1 MHNTS
6 KALSTVC
13 LLHMQ
18 YQKKM
23 GQGMCVFFLVML
35 QVRQKYFT
43 SSFFYVRTVKET
55 RSYYFPRG
63 VFDAFVIIKFIF
75 QTSGFFSIP
84 NNSFLLLML
93 Y

>member
-43 SSFFYVRTVKET
+43 SSFFMSELSKKL
-55 RSYYFPRG
+55 G
-63 VFDAFVIIKFIF
+63 VIIFHEVCL
-75 QTSGFFSIP
+75 TH
-84 NNSFLLLML
+84 L
-93 Y
+93 